1 MLKKIYLD
9 FDGCIVNSIAAIVS
23 LYNEDFCYYKDYHPV
38 NWWDVENWGFS
49 ECNCA
54 SEEYI
59 NSYFN
64 QKRFFDRLEYM
75 PWAKEVISILQKF
88 YDITVVSH
96 GYSPNLK
103 LKEEWIRKNLPGV
116 KFIGVNLKNHKD
128 KSCVDMTGVAFID
141 DNSLNLQTCNARY
154 KFRFGDEYEWNKD
167 WRGKCLYNWTDIY
180 NTFIGGGN
188 TRS

>member
-38 NWWDVENWGFS
+38 NWCDVENWGFS

-103 LKEEWIRKNLPGV
+103 LKEEWIRKNLPG
-116 KFIGVNLKNHKD
+116 
-128 KSCVDMTGVAFID
+128 
-141 DNSLNLQTCNARY
+141 
-154 KFRFGDEYEWNKD
+154 
-167 WRGKCLYNWTDIY
+167 
-180 NTFIGGGN
+180 
-188 TRS
+188 

>member
-1 MLKKIYLD
+1 
-9 FDGCIVNSIAAIVS
+9 
-23 LYNEDFCYYKDYHPV
+23 
-38 NWWDVENWGFS
+38 
-49 ECNCA
+49 
-54 SEEYI
+54 
-59 NSYFN
+59 
-64 QKRFFDRLEYM
+64 M

-128 KSCVDMTGVAFID
+128 KSC
-141 DNSLNLQTCNARY
+141 
-154 KFRFGDEYEWNKD
+154 
-167 WRGKCLYNWTDIY
+167 LYNWTDVY

-188 TRS
+188 TRR